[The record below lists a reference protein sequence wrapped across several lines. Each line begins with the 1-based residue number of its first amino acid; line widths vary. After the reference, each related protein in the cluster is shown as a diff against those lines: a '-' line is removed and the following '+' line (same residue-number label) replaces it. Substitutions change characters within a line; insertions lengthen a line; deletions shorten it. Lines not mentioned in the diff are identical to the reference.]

1 MNLSPRA
8 DLARERRN
16 RKRGIRS
23 RRLRRKIMFLHAGA
37 NTVIKKE
44 EIIGIFDI
52 DSQNTPETTKKF
64 LRRAEKDGV
73 SEMAGYDLPK
83 SFVLSC
89 DKNKKRR
96 VVFSHL
102 SAKTL
107 AQRAE
112 IPLT

>member
-1 MNLSPRA
+1 
-8 DLARERRN
+8 
-16 RKRGIRS
+16 
-23 RRLRRKIMFLHAGA
+23 MFLHAGS

-89 DKNKKRR
+89 DKNKKQR
-96 VVFSHL
+96 VIFSHL